1 MITYQWCIF
10 LIIFA
15 LLFIKASRV
24 DALILFVIYSTY
36 QILIINLDDV
46 YYYSA
51 SALLNLVAANTL
63 VNTNTRAAT
72 CSCLLVFA
80 NLIGFFLWYLY
91 FPPDIY
97 DVICFFILVTQLI
110 LILPKGL
117 LNGLGYNIKH
127 IVAKSAF
134 FDGTEAR
141 VTMCKNQTKK
151 EVNR

>member
-63 VNTNTRAAT
+63 VNTNTSAAT